1 MQEGYLRSEG
11 AGEQRGEAQRP
22 PVLGEIDCQIRAL
35 VIVQRTGWEPER
47 SNSSIEQPPL
57 KRHRIRLG
65 SNIRRWFYIEKG
77 NTQTARFAMIV
88 QLMDSVAG
96 TPVYINP
103 AYVITLRPDPADPDH
118 ISIIKIRDGES
129 IRVRGSDKD
138 VADKLARAA

>member
-1 MQEGYLRSEG
+1 
-11 AGEQRGEAQRP
+11 
-22 PVLGEIDCQIRAL
+22 
-35 VIVQRTGWEPER
+35 
-47 SNSSIEQPPL
+47 
-57 KRHRIRLG
+57 
-65 SNIRRWFYIEKG
+65 
-77 NTQTARFAMIV
+77 MIV